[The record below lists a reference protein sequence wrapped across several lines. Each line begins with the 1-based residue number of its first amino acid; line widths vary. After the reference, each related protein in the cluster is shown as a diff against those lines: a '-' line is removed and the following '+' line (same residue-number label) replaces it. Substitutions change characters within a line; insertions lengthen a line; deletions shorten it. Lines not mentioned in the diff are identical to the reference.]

1 MSERKHH
8 LRKVHNRSNK
18 TIDLA
23 ILSVIMVV
31 AIALRLWRLDN
42 VPLALIGTCSVYLIY
57 DIGRQW
63 FNRKVGL
70 FTSAFFAVSQ
80 FAVNHAALPHT
91 TGLFFV
97 LLTAWFWSKIAFST
111 KKTNAGIYVGMAL
124 SILACSATQ
133 FFALAQAL
141 LVFLTGLFFL
151 PEERRKSYCI
161 SGIPSLIVSVPTLLY
176 VSPML
181 FPVGG
186 NSTSLSVPT
195 ATFLTDFIQFTMNDS
210 SLFMFSVGIIILL
223 PLILG
228 KRNKSRNP
236 LRWVGIAW
244 FVIIFGAALAYSLL
258 REPILQYNILI
269 FNYPFLIMAAF
280 SLFKNRTLSPWQNA
294 LVVAVI
300 LFVGTSSLIF
310 NPNKLI
316 ETSEK
321 TATIQQTNFPT
332 SKNCLFLRP
341 NSIDL

>member
-1 MSERKHH
+1 
-8 LRKVHNRSNK
+8 
-18 TIDLA
+18 
-23 ILSVIMVV
+23 
-31 AIALRLWRLDN
+31 
-42 VPLALIGTCSVYLIY
+42 
-57 DIGRQW
+57 
-63 FNRKVGL
+63 
-70 FTSAFFAVSQ
+70 
-80 FAVNHAALPHT
+80 
-91 TGLFFV
+91 
-97 LLTAWFWSKIAFST
+97 
-111 KKTNAGIYVGMAL
+111 
-124 SILACSATQ
+124 
-133 FFALAQAL
+133 
-141 LVFLTGLFFL
+141 
-151 PEERRKSYCI
+151 
-161 SGIPSLIVSVPTLLY
+161 
-176 VSPML
+176 
-181 FPVGG
+181 
-186 NSTSLSVPT
+186 
-195 ATFLTDFIQFTMNDS
+195 
-210 SLFMFSVGIIILL
+210 MFSVGIIILL

-341 NSIDL
+341 NSINL